1 MSTNSV
7 ILMGDIEP
15 KITQQ
20 DIMNCFLKFNIR
32 PQNVKLI
39 KDRKTN
45 INNNF
50 CFIYFKT
57 VKEANSVLFKLNG
70 KKIPGSQNIFR
81 LN

>member
-1 MSTNSV
+1 MR
-7 ILMGDIEP
+7 DIEP
-15 KITQQ
+15 NITQQ
-20 DIMNCFLKFNIR
+20 DIMSFFGFNIK

-45 INNNF
+45 NNNNF

-70 KKIPGSQNIFR
+70 KKFQDIKMSLG
-81 LN
+81 